1 MSGFVAGLK
10 SFDFYR
16 SPAPPARACRA
27 GFQRGRG
34 AAAACTAQGPRHAV
48 CTWLSCH
55 RCGWQDRHGASVE
68 DGRCL
73 ARPIA
78 VSP

>member
-27 GFQRGRG
+27 GFRRGRG
-34 AAAACTAQGPRHAV
+34 AAAARTPSARYV
-48 CTWLSCH
+48 
-55 RCGWQDRHGASVE
+55 RCGWQDSHGARAVG
-68 DGRCL
+68 GRCL
-73 ARPIA
+73 ARPSLSRLSL
-78 VSP
+78 V